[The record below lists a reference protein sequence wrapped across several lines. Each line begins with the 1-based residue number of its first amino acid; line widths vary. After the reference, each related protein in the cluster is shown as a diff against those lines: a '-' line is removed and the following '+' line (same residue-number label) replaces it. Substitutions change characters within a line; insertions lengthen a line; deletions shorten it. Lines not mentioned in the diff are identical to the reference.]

1 MVHNNNG
8 DTNLIGYLR
17 EEKDLIVFTNPMG
30 KEFTITF
37 TDAEDE

>member
-8 DTNLIGYLR
+8 ATNLIGCLR
-17 EEKDLIVFTNPMG
+17 EETDLIVFTNPMG

-37 TDAEDE
+37 TDE